1 MKIRLF
7 PFDSCLLDFVS
18 VTLAMHVTLT
28 LPDASGKPFFENNF
42 WPDKTIPLLLHFK
55 LLLLQLFYLARHE
68 DITFRIT

>member
-55 LLLLQLFYLARHE
+55 RVVITIILFSQ
-68 DITFRIT
+68 T